1 MLKIGT
7 LIDGKYKILSEIGHG
22 GMSTVYLA
30 INEKANK
37 PWAVKEV
44 RKSVRKDFDI
54 LRQSLIVET
63 DLLKRLNHPNLP
75 SIVDVI
81 DSEENFLIVMDYIEG
96 ITLDRMLQEHG
107 EASQRD
113 VVYWAMQLCDVL
125 DYLHSRPNP
134 IIYRDM
140 KPSNIML
147 RSDGSVVLI
156 DFGLADKADFT
167 VLKSAAGTTGYIAP
181 EQLAEDIINP
191 QVDIFALGVIL
202 SQQKQWKRIAKKC
215 MQANPKKRYLS
226 VGEIKKHIAK
236 PSPWIRRSIIALL
249 LILLVVIGLSVQ
261 LYHQNAVLA
270 AQQQSIDSADSKNTA
285 LQQQLVDYQE
295 QMDSLKDEYQ
305 QEVKVLKQQLH
316 EANDK
321 NQELSRKIRE
331 YEPHINR
338 MFHLGVESQ
347 R

>member
-1 MLKIGT
+1 MFDSQVNSGFTTAENINISGHFTEISLLHASSNG
-7 LIDGKYKILSEIGHG
+7 YSEIYKAKRYGRWHVLKCL
-22 GMSTVYLA
+22 TEEA
-30 INEKANK
+30 KAN
-37 PWAVKEV
+37 PMYQTLLEKEFTI
-44 RKSVRKDFDI
+44 SYP
-54 LRQSLIVET
+54 
-63 DLLKRLNHPNLP
+63 LNHPNVVRTIGMEQVEGLGWC
-75 SIVDVI
+75 IVQEYI
-81 DSEENFLIVMDYIEG
+81 DGE
-96 ITLDRMLQEHG
+96 TLQEI
-107 EASQRD
+107 SQKQLE
-113 VVYWAMQLCDVL
+113 QLCDALIYIHHLGITHRDLKPENILVAH
-125 DYLHSRPNP
+125 DTKN
-134 IIYRDM
+134 IIL
-140 KPSNIML
+140 S
-147 RSDGSVVLI
+147 
-156 DFGLADKADFT
+156 DFGLADKADFS

-181 EQLAEDIINP
+181 EQLAEGIINP

-202 SQQKQWKRIAKKC
+202 SQQKQWKRIAKRC

-226 VGEIKKHIAK
+226 VGDIKKHIVQ

-261 LYHQNAVLA
+261 LYHQNAVLVV
-270 AQQQSIDSADSKNTA
+270 QQQAIDSTDSKNAA

-338 MFHLGVESQ
+338 MFYLGPDSQ

>member
-1 MLKIGT
+1 MFDSQVNSGFTTAENINISGHFTEISLLHASSNG
-7 LIDGKYKILSEIGHG
+7 YSEIYKAKRYGRWHVLKCL
-22 GMSTVYLA
+22 TQEA
-30 INEKANK
+30 KAN
-37 PWAVKEV
+37 PMYQTLLEKEFTI
-44 RKSVRKDFDI
+44 SYP
-54 LRQSLIVET
+54 
-63 DLLKRLNHPNLP
+63 LNHPNVVRTLGMELVEALGWC
-75 SIVDVI
+75 IVQEYI
-81 DSEENFLIVMDYIEG
+81 DGDTLQA
-96 ITLDRMLQEHG
+96 ITPNQLE
-107 EASQRD
+107 
-113 VVYWAMQLCDVL
+113 QLCDAL
-125 DYLHSRPNP
+125 
-134 IIYRDM
+134 IYIHHLGITHRDL
-140 KPSNIML
+140 KPENIL
-147 RSDGSVVLI
+147 VTHDTNSVVLI

-181 EQLAEDIINP
+181 EQLAEGIINP

-236 PSPWIRRSIIALL
+236 PSPWIRRSIIVLL
-249 LILLVVIGLSVQ
+249 FILLVVIGLSVQ

-321 NQELSRKIRE
+321 NQELSRKMRE

>member
-1 MLKIGT
+1 M
-7 LIDGKYKILSEIGHG
+7 
-22 GMSTVYLA
+22 
-30 INEKANK
+30 
-37 PWAVKEV
+37 
-44 RKSVRKDFDI
+44 
-54 LRQSLIVET
+54 
-63 DLLKRLNHPNLP
+63 
-75 SIVDVI
+75 
-81 DSEENFLIVMDYIEG
+81 
-96 ITLDRMLQEHG
+96 
-107 EASQRD
+107 
-113 VVYWAMQLCDVL
+113 
-125 DYLHSRPNP
+125 
-134 IIYRDM
+134 
-140 KPSNIML
+140 
-147 RSDGSVVLI
+147 VLI

-181 EQLAEDIINP
+181 EQLAEGVINP

-236 PSPWIRRSIIALL
+236 PSPWIGRSIIALL
-249 LILLVVIGLSVQ
+249 LVLLVVIGLSVQ

-305 QEVKVLKQQLH
+305 QEVSALKQQLH